1 MSSVVAY
8 VGYVVLLFFF
18 VFKDLCNSAVDYID
32 HDYGQPGSEKDC
44 STKGFLEKGVNSLKI
59 PGHTVPCPSKSI
71 DLRKNNIFPKDDIQF
86 IHIFRT
92 K

>member
-1 MSSVVAY
+1 MW
-8 VGYVVLLFFF
+8 FFFLF

-44 STKGFLEKGVNSLKI
+44 SAKGFLEKGVNSLKI